1 MKRGGFVLA
10 SAVSMCAAV
19 GLQASAAAPPAS
31 APTADDIIARQIAA
45 RGGLDKLKAI
55 QSLKFEGKM
64 LVNGGAIQ
72 LRLVQYQK
80 RPGLTRTEATLQGLT
95 VVQAYDGS
103 SGWQIQPFDGRKD
116 PEKLSA
122 DDTKDL
128 VDQADIDGPLVDYKA
143 KGATVEYLG
152 TEDVD
157 GTSAYKLRVTEKSGD
172 RLIYDIDAD
181 TLMTIRIATT
191 RLLRGREDNTVADY
205 GDYEKVGGV
214 YFPFETES
222 GPPGAADSDLTKI
235 EFDTGEADVAIDD
248 AKFRMSGK

>member
-1 MKRGGFVLA
+1 MSVLA
-10 SAVSMCAAV
+10 SAVAMCAAI
-19 GLQASAAAPPAS
+19 GLQASAAASPAGT
-31 APTADDIIARQIAA
+31 PTADDIIARQIAA

-55 QSLKFEGKM
+55 HSLKFEGKL
-64 LVNGGAIQ
+64 LVNGGAFQ
-72 LRLVQYQK
+72 LHAVQYQK

-95 VVQAYDGS
+95 VIQAYDGS
-103 SGWQIQPFDGRKD
+103 SGWQIQPFQGRKD

-128 VDQADIDGPLVDYKA
+128 IDQADIDGPLVDYKA
-143 KGATVEYLG
+143 KGDTVEYLG

-157 GTSAYKLRVTEKSGD
+157 GTAAYKLRVIEKSGD
-172 RLIYDIDAD
+172 QLVYYIDAD
-181 TLMTIRIATT
+181 TLMTIRVATT
-191 RLLRGREDNTVADY
+191 RLLRGREDMTVTDY

-214 YFPFETES
+214 YFPFETAS

-248 AKFRMSGK
+248 AKFRMGGK

>member
-45 RGGLDKLKAI
+45 RGGLDKLK
-55 QSLKFEGKM
+55 S
-64 LVNGGAIQ
+64 IQ